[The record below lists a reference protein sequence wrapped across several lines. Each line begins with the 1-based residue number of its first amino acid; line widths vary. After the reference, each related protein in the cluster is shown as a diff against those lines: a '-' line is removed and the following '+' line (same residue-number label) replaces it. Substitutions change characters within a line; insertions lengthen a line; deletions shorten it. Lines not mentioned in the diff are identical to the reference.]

1 VSETGQRGVRLE
13 QRIEGDVNQA
23 VQEIQDLID
32 ENTR

>member
-1 VSETGQRGVRLE
+1 VRLE
-13 QRIEGDVNQA
+13 QRIEGNVNQA